1 MEGGY
6 TGREM
11 KLVLLACCLSGFV
24 APLLSTMMNLS
35 LVGIGE
41 EFAVGSHMLGYVNTA
56 FLLSSVVFMVPLSKA
71 ADIVGKKR
79 MFIIGVA
86 LILFAS
92 ILAVFSPSFWWLIA
106 CLSLIHI

>member
-24 APLLSTMMNLS
+24 TPLLSTMMNLS

-71 ADIVGKKR
+71 ADIVGKSGCSSQVWR
-79 MFIIGVA
+79 SSCSP
-86 LILFAS
+86 AS
-92 ILAVFSPSFWWLIA
+92 WRSSRRPSGGSSHA
-106 CLSLIHI
+106 GS